1 VVVAEALVVAVLLPA
16 RAQRAH
22 VVQLLQPALHP
33 VWLLTLSVFRLALRQ
48 HPQPQAAEVVDAVV
62 PVAEVVQDGVVAVLH
77 KVALQLRLQAACWAQ
92 PRRMQDAAAVA
103 ALRPRLSL
111 AFRSSDRRPMEIF
124 WSRGIRSPRKK
135 HGVGQPILRLGI
147 TRAER

>member
-33 VWLLTLSVFRLALRQ
+33 VWILTLSVFPAAQVDRRQQQ
-48 HPQPQAAEVVDAVV
+48 HPQGLDVVV

-77 KVALQLRLQAACWAQ
+77 KVALQLRLQAAC
-92 PRRMQDAAAVA
+92 
-103 ALRPRLSL
+103 
-111 AFRSSDRRPMEIF
+111 
-124 WSRGIRSPRKK
+124 
-135 HGVGQPILRLGI
+135 
-147 TRAER
+147 